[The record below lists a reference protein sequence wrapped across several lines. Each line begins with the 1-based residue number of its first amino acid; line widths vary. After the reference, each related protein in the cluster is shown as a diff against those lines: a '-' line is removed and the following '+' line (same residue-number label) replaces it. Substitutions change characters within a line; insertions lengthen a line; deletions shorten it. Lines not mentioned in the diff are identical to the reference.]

1 MSVTTP
7 KPHTASHAPGHG
19 ARMTR
24 RSLLMLPLF
33 VVAFF
38 VTSFVGEYVVLDLLG
53 LPEGSLFLMEEG
65 IAGWVTEIVFVLL
78 LVAAPVAGVWFAVR
92 ALRDQGRW
100 PAWTGLVL
108 NALLVLFVA
117 YMFVDAIRMSFFA
130 PLD

>member
-1 MSVTTP
+1 MSITTP
-7 KPHTASHAPGHG
+7 APHTTSHAPGSS

-33 VVAFF
+33 AAVFF

-65 IAGWVTEIVFVLL
+65 VAGWVTEIVFALL

-92 ALRDQGRW
+92 ALRDEGRW

-117 YMFVDAIRMSFFA
+117 YMFVDAIRMTFFA